1 MSLIDNSRLTMNTE
15 QDIRDLVATI
25 DAATERGSVTN
36 TMVARVLSWLLER
49 FIAMGEDIEETYVTA
64 DDVEDDEVTDLPG
77 LSAVTLTEEQYV
89 SLPGKEDHIIY
100 VIKKTPTT

>member
-1 MSLIDNSRLTMNTE
+1 MNTE

-49 FIAMGEDIEETYVTA
+49 FIAMGGAMEETYVTA
-64 DDVEDDEVTDLPG
+64 DDVDDAEDEEVTDLPG
-77 LSAVTLTEEQYV
+77 FYVVTITAEQYDA
-89 SLPGKEDHIIY
+89 LAEKEDNVVY
-100 VIKKTPTT
+100 VIT